1 MTRFIRLVTALSL
14 TGALAATTIVAC
26 GGRPGS
32 PGDMPAP
39 APRPDPMSPEAP
51 GAVPVNP
58 DPALTPH
65 DAGPAM
71 SPGPI
76 TRATVRAMPSP
87 EFASRGS
94 TLDAGAPPD
103 TYQPPLPPIPDGG
116 VSLDSR
122 ALEPK

>member
-1 MTRFIRLVTALSL
+1 MTRMIRLFTALSL
-14 TGALAATTIVAC
+14 TGALTATTIVAC

-39 APRPDPMSPEAP
+39 APRPDPLGPEP
-51 GAVPVNP
+51 STVPASP
-58 DPALTPH
+58 DPTLTPH

-76 TRATVRAMPSP
+76 TRATVRAVPSP
-87 EFASRGS
+87 ELASSGS

-103 TYQPPLPPIPDGG
+103 SYQPPLPPIPDGG
-116 VSLDSR
+116 VVLDSR